1 MKELIVK
8 EEKELLVFLKEN
20 VSGSKNNIKSLL
32 TNELVSVNG
41 KTTTKY
47 NYLLKVN
54 DKVSIGAKKVNSFL
68 GNIKIIYEDKD
79 YLVVDKPSGMLTI
92 ATEDD
97 KDSNN
102 NLYHVLSNYV
112 KKKNSNSKIFIV
124 HRLDKDTS
132 GVILFAKNEKLK
144 ELLQDKWNDI
154 AKRTYYAVVYGKT
167 KEKEVLK
174 SYLKEDKNLMTYVSE
189 DGKLAIT
196 EYERINFN
204 DNYSLLKIN
213 IKTGRRNQIR
223 VQLKSINHPIVGDYK
238 YGHKDKSV
246 KRMMLHAETLE
257 LVNPV
262 NKKIMVFKSNLDSY
276 FYRLV
281 EK

>member
-174 SYLKEDKNLMTYVSE
+174 SYLREDKNLMTYVSE